1 MRELNLSIKKKW
13 RESLFFQAA
22 YLLDKKDRRKVI
34 LVILLQISFGFLDLF
49 GVMLIGVIGA
59 LVITG
64 VSSGEPGDRVSTFLE
79 FVGLQNSSLQ
89 VQISTI
95 GLVAAIILIGKTLF
109 SIYFS
114 RRVLFFLSRRG
125 AAVSARMVAKL
136 LRQSLLTVQNRS
148 LQTSLYSV
156 TQGVTLMTVGVLG
169 VFVSLVSDLSL
180 LLVLLIGLFVVDS
193 VMAFGTLIAFSII
206 AFTLWRLMHVRM
218 RNLGLKTANISVESS
233 ETVFEVLTAYR
244 EATVRNRKG
253 FYAQLIGQ
261 QRLLLANL
269 QAEMQFMPNIS
280 KYVIEIAVVVSAV
293 AVAGFQ
299 FMINEPG
306 RAVAILSI
314 YLAATTRIAPAVLR
328 LQQGA
333 VSMKGT
339 LAAAQPT
346 LELLRELGWEQDEIE
361 KWDEPDFKYEDF
373 VSTVQLKNVFFKY
386 PSRGLDVVSDV
397 SLVIPQGSFV
407 GFVGSSGAG
416 KTTLV
421 DLMLG
426 VLEPNSGE
434 VLISGLSPK
443 KAVKQYPGAV
453 SYIPQDVV
461 VVNGTIR
468 KNVTLGFEEGSI
480 PDEFVWEALRVAHL
494 DELVRELPDKLESSV
509 GDRGTKLSGGQRQRL
524 GIARAMVTKPKLLV
538 LDEATS
544 SMDGE
549 LELNIGEAIQEMR
562 GEVTIIMIAHRL
574 STIRNCDVIFHV
586 SSGKVTGKGTF
597 EELKEI
603 LPEFKRQALLMGL

>member
-1 MRELNLSIKKKW
+1 LNLSIKKKW
-13 RESLFFQAA
+13 QESLFFQAA

-373 VSTVQLKNVFFKY
+373 VSTVQLKNVSFKY

-397 SLVIPQGSFV
+397 SLVIPKGSFV

-494 DELVRELPDKLESSV
+494 DELVRELPDKLDSSV

-586 SSGKVTGKGTF
+586 SGGEVTGKGTF

-603 LPEFKRQALLMGL
+603 LPEFKRQASLMGL

>member
-1 MRELNLSIKKKW
+1 MSLSIKKKW

-136 LRQSLLTVQNRS
+136 LRKSLLTVQNRS

-156 TQGVTLMTVGVLG
+156 THGVTLMTVGVLG

-586 SSGKVTGKGTF
+586 SGGEVTGKGTF

-603 LPEFKRQALLMGL
+603 LPEFKRQASLMGL

>member
-1 MRELNLSIKKKW
+1 MSLSIKKKW

-233 ETVFEVLTAYR
+233 ETVYEVLTAYR

-373 VSTVQLKNVFFKY
+373 VSTVQLKNVSFKY

-494 DELVRELPDKLESSV
+494 DELVRELPDKLDSSV

-586 SSGKVTGKGTF
+586 SSGEVTGKGTF

-603 LPEFKRQALLMGL
+603 LPEFKRQASLMGL

>member
-1 MRELNLSIKKKW
+1 MSLSIKKKW

-136 LRQSLLTVQNRS
+136 LRKSLLTVQNRS

-346 LELLRELGWEQDEIE
+346 LELLRELGWEQDETE

-373 VSTVQLKNVFFKY
+373 VSTVQLKNVSFKY

-494 DELVRELPDKLESSV
+494 DELVRELPDKLDSSV

-586 SSGKVTGKGTF
+586 SSGEVTGKGTF

-603 LPEFKRQALLMGL
+603 LPEFKRQASLMGL